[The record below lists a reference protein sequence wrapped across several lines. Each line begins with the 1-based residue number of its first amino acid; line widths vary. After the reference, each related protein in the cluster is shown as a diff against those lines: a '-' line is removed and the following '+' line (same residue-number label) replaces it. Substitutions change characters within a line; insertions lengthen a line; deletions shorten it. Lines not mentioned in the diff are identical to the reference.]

1 MFTSTLKT
9 NADFISID
17 PEVTDADTLCD
28 FVGGALMYQ
37 YMFERR
43 TTPWEMTEWDY
54 DDLQAFKIDLGEIDR
69 LYYVYFYDDGTSGQD
84 YRLIGRVE
92 HKGQPLYV
100 ELVASCDYTGFDC
113 RGGGVIFVSRDANLF
128 MRLVLTSDCK
138 KDLIYQSLEEDG
150 IEVEAQTEY
159 DACRRMFWRNP
170 PMLKYLCHQ
179 AAYEHRAKLQPQI
192 SSLPKCLAN
201 SIEEFINFNEA
212 KKAYDE

>member
-1 MFTSTLKT
+1 
-9 NADFISID
+9 
-17 PEVTDADTLCD
+17 
-28 FVGGALMYQ
+28 MYQ

-54 DDLQAFKIDLGEIDR
+54 DDLQTFKIDLEEIDR
-69 LYYVYFYDDGTSGQD
+69 LYHVYFSDDGTSGQD
-84 YRLIGRVE
+84 YQLIGRVE

-159 DACRRMFWRNP
+159 DACGRMFWRNP
-170 PMLKYLCHQ
+170 PMLKYICHQ
-179 AAYEHRAKLQPQI
+179 AAYEHRARLQPQL
-192 SSLPKCLAN
+192 SSLPKCLII
-201 SIEEFINFNEA
+201 SVDEFIKFNDA
-212 KKAYDE
+212 KDIYENG